1 MDFASQARAL
11 IGQAQVLTGA
21 DMAKYATDVTGR
33 YAAEPI
39 AVARPAD
46 TSEVSALMKLAHARD
61 IAVVPIGGNTGLS
74 GATYAPGALMIS
86 LERMN
91 AIREIRVDARLA
103 IVEAGVIQ
111 QHLHEAVAVHGLRYP
126 MVFGARGSCQIGG
139 NLATN
144 AGGSNVL
151 RFGNTRALCL
161 GIEVVLPDGDVMD
174 LMSELHKDNS
184 GYDLRDLFIGAE
196 GTLGIITAAVLKL
209 VPAPR
214 AHATA
219 MLAVPDL
226 PSALKL
232 LNVLQEQTGGA
243 VEAFEYMPRSYMARL
258 GIVRPDLIPPLG
270 ADHDV
275 SILVEVGATSPRDAV
290 PLEDGTIAVVAHLQ
304 DVLGAQLE
312 SGALIDAVV
321 AQSEAQR
328 ALMWDIREAAAEIIL
343 SRQPIVDSDVAVPLD
358 QIATFLERCE
368 AHLQQIDPGAES
380 ITVSHLGDGNLH
392 YSIWPTSEDEARND
406 AIREMVEDVTCDLRG
421 SFSAEHGIGLTKLPS
436 MERRKDPIALK
447 IMHQVKG
454 AIDPKGLMNPG
465 KLLP

>member
-1 MDFASQARAL
+1 MDFADEARAL

-33 YAAEPI
+33 YVAAPL
-39 AVARPAD
+39 AVARPAN
-46 TSEVSALMKLAHARD
+46 TSEVSGLMKLAHARD
-61 IAVVPIGGNTGLS
+61 IPVVPIGGNTGLS

-103 IVEAGVIQ
+103 IVDAGVIQ
-111 QHLHEAVAVHGLRYP
+111 QQLHEAVAAHGLRYP

-161 GIEVVLPDGDVMD
+161 GIEVVLPDGEVMD

-219 MLAVPDL
+219 MVAVPDL
-226 PSALKL
+226 PSALRL
-232 LNVLQEQTGGA
+232 LNALQEQTGGA
-243 VEAFEYMPRSYMARL
+243 VEAFEFMPRSYMARL

-270 ADHDV
+270 ADHDI
-275 SILVEVGATSPRDAV
+275 SILVEVGATSPRDAA

-312 SGALIDAVV
+312 DGALIDAVV
-321 AQSEAQR
+321 AQSETQR

-368 AHLQQIDPGAES
+368 TRLQEIDPGAES

-392 YSIWPTSEDEARND
+392 YSIWPTSEDETRND
-406 AIREMVEDVTCDLRG
+406 AIREMVEDVTCELRG
-421 SFSAEHGIGLTKLPS
+421 SFSAEHGIGITKLPS
-436 MERRKDPIALK
+436 MTRRKDPIAMK
-447 IMHQVKG
+447 IMRQVKA